1 MYGVK
6 GGNSMKEKDIVD
18 FSKMEET
25 EDGFVID
32 EDGNEIGCK
41 ICHTHEKAFEILSKK
56 QVTSKGK
63 VLPLCPKCG
72 NVLSPLSDSGYEYGT
87 VSEVNYSNPDGEI
100 GLYEFYHCDVCLE
113 DSKLSTQQ
121 NYALMPI
128 RIVHNANH
136 GIHYTGGRDYA
147 EDEDIEK
154 LIDAIF
160 EGMKGSIQQYVE
172 RKLNPKNDFD
182 KMLDM
187 SNVMLWSKRDVESA
201 VCNWLYERGLKK

>member
-1 MYGVK
+1 
-6 GGNSMKEKDIVD
+6 MKEKDIVD

-32 EDGNEIGCK
+32 EDGNEIACK

-56 QVTSKGK
+56 QVTSKGR

-72 NVLSPLSDSGYEYGT
+72 NVLAPLSDSGYEYGT

-100 GLYEFYHCDVCLE
+100 GLYEFYHCDVCGKDPELG
-113 DSKLSTQQ
+113 TQH
-121 NYALMPI
+121 NYALMPV
-128 RIVHNANH
+128 RIVHNGNH
-136 GIHYTGGRDYA
+136 DIHYTGGRDYA
-147 EDEDIEK
+147 EDEDIKK

-160 EGMKGSIQQYVE
+160 EGMKGSIQQYIE
-172 RKLNPKNDFD
+172 RKLNPKDARD

-187 SNVMLWSKRDVESA
+187 RNVMLWSERDVESA
-201 VCNWLYERGLKK
+201 VCNWLYEKGLKK